1 MSRLPGFVSSFRRR
15 DWIAFGAILAVGGG
29 LATAVQW
36 KSGSDTT
43 AAIERYRHESSAE
56 TAQNA
61 AVVQQSLNQIFQGIR
76 TISFLPS
83 VKTIDRYGA
92 NIDGNARESIIQIY
106 NNLRSNVTISEVYI
120 VPVTIEPE
128 QVDPKTGS
136 FEIPILMF
144 DDAVAAHESDEGGEE
159 EKITTIAQAEAA
171 PEVEIFE
178 YRALKEQMTY
188 LKAHYPTVQ
197 TVDGLNLPFIGSSA
211 VLTCDNA
218 DYEKSKS
225 DPDREGYMLSV
236 PFYGEDGKLKGTV
249 TAVLRTNVLRSMIP
263 NGNLAVV
270 NTAYGVT
277 LFPAGEGQA
286 KASKDSVSTAKAD
299 SNLLYSEVVDIK
311 STDPQSKWQFWA
323 GKPDSAFF
331 NSGDALAISN
341 FRLFGFG
348 LAGLLTIVALAIYTI
363 IQRNVAAMARNAVE
377 LEERIRQRTA
387 EVEKMS
393 ADQLA
398 QQELAQRSIE
408 QALTNMANGVELR
421 VSDAVKL
428 VAEKT
433 MSIHSQAKELSE
445 SASRAARVAATSV
458 NSIDGVQASANSI
471 AAATEEMTASIS
483 EIANRVDDS
492 AAATKQAVSSSQK
505 ARRTIDALSE
515 EIAKVADV
523 ADIIGEIASQ
533 TNLLAL
539 NATIEAARAGEAGK
553 GFAVVANEVKQLSM
567 QTARSTEDIRRKVDE
582 IQKFA
587 KSAVSAVDEIDNRV
601 ERVDQIVVAIAN
613 SINQQSDATREI
625 AASGSQTAATVS
637 EFAELVKT
645 LAEEA
650 AGSGRRA
657 GEMQQESGSVQN
669 TVQEFQAAVTE
680 IVRSASSQVRHA

>member
-1 MSRLPGFVSSFRRR
+1 MSRLPGFFSSFRRR
-15 DWIAFGAILAVGGG
+15 DWIAFGAIIAVGAG

-36 KSGSDTT
+36 KSEADTT
-43 AAIERYRHESSAE
+43 AAIERYKHASSAE
-56 TAQNA
+56 TARSA
-61 AVVQQSLNQIFQGIR
+61 SEIQQSLNQIFQGIR
-76 TISFLPS
+76 TISLLPS
-83 VKTIDRYGA
+83 VKTIDRYGK

-106 NNLRSNVTISEVYI
+106 NNLRSNVTVSEVYI

-128 QVDPKTGS
+128 RVDPATGS
-136 FEIPILMF
+136 FETPILMF
-144 DDAVAAHESDEGGEE
+144 DDAFAAHQSDEGGADD
-159 EKITTIAQAEAA
+159 KITTIAQAEAA

-178 YRALKEQMTY
+178 YRALKDQMKY
-188 LKAHYPTVQ
+188 LTAHYATVQ
-197 TVDGLNLPFIGSSA
+197 SVDGLNLPFIASPA

-218 DYEKSKS
+218 DYDKSKS

-236 PFYGEDGKLKGTV
+236 PFFGDDGKLKGTV
-249 TAVLRTNVLRSMIP
+249 TAVLRTNILRSMIP
-263 NGNLAVV
+263 NGDMALV
-270 NTAYGVT
+270 NTAYGISIR
-277 LFPAGEGQA
+277 PAGEGQA
-286 KASKDSVSTAKAD
+286 QASKESVKLAKAD

-311 STDPQSKWQFWA
+311 TTDPQSKWQFWA

-331 NSGDALAISN
+331 TSGDAKAISN

-348 LAGLLTIVALAIYTI
+348 LSALLTLVALAIYAL
-363 IQRNVAAMARNAVE
+363 IQRNVVAMARNALE

-387 EVEKMS
+387 EVERMS
-393 ADQLA
+393 AEQLA
-398 QQELAQRSIE
+398 QQEQAKRSIE

-433 MSIHSQAKELSE
+433 MSIHAQAKELSE

-471 AAATEEMTASIS
+471 AAATEEMTASIG
-483 EIANRVDDS
+483 EIASRVDDT
-492 AAATKQAVSSSQK
+492 ANATKQAVASSQK

-515 EIAKVADV
+515 EISKVAQV

-553 GFAVVANEVKQLSM
+553 GFAVVANEVKQLST
-567 QTARSTEDIRRKVDE
+567 QTARSTEDIRRKVEE

-587 KSAVSAVDEIDNRV
+587 KSAVTAVDEIDNRV
-601 ERVDQIVVAIAN
+601 ERVDQIVVAISN
-613 SINQQSDATREI
+613 SINQQSEATREI
-625 AASGSQTAATVS
+625 ATSGSQTAATVS

-669 TVQEFQAAVTE
+669 TVQDFQMAVTE
-680 IVRSASSQVRHA
+680 IVRSASAQVRQS

>member
-1 MSRLPGFVSSFRRR
+1 M
-15 DWIAFGAILAVGGG
+15 
-29 LATAVQW
+29 T
-36 KSGSDTT
+36 DTR
-43 AAIERYRHESSAE
+43 IESTAE
-56 TAQNA
+56 TSRSA
-61 AVVQQSLNQIFQGIR
+61 AEIQQSLNQIFQGVR

-83 VKTIDRYGA
+83 VKTIDRYGT

-106 NNLRSNVTISEVYI
+106 NNLRSNVTVSEVYI

-128 QVDPKTGS
+128 QIDPKTGS

-144 DDAVAAHESDEGGEE
+144 DDAVAAHESDEGGAE

-197 TVDGLNLPFIGSSA
+197 SVDGLNLPFVGSSA

-249 TAVLRTNVLRSMIP
+249 TAVLRTNILRSMLP
-263 NGNLAVV
+263 NANLAMV

-277 LFPAGEGQA
+277 ILPAGEGQA

-311 STDPQSKWQFWA
+311 TTDPKSKWQFWA

-331 NSGDALAISN
+331 TSGDAQAISN

-363 IQRNVAAMARNAVE
+363 IQRNVAAMARNALE
-377 LEERIRQRTA
+377 LEERIRQRTS

-398 QQELAQRSIE
+398 QQEVAQRSIE

-433 MSIHSQAKELSE
+433 MAIHTQAKELSE

-483 EIANRVDDS
+483 EIANRVD
-492 AAATKQAVSSSQK
+492 ATKQAVSSSQK

-587 KSAVSAVDEIDNRV
+587 KSAVSAVDEIDSRV

-680 IVRSASSQVRHA
+680 IVRSASAQVRHA